1 MISPSSSVPSV
12 HESIGGYAFPFVTE
26 TCKADFWGHSKLKV
40 SRPATLGDGIE
51 RWDAEALKTLVQ
63 KWENEPSMRENCG
76 LWVPSSGAATRMFG
90 SIKNDA
96 SVQERLWN
104 AADDLAFGQAWRRD
118 VAAAHVNLLGDP

>member
-1 MISPSSSVPSV
+1 MKASEGTLFHLSL
-12 HESIGGYAFPFVTE
+12 E
-26 TCKADFWGHSKLKV
+26 TCKARFLGATAQLKV

-76 LWVPSSGAATRMFG
+76 LWVPSSGAATRMFS

-96 SVQERLWN
+96 SVQERLS
-104 AADDLAFGQAWRRD
+104 LI
-118 VAAAHVNLLGDP
+118 HI